1 MLKNSKNLSVLLLL
15 KKNKFYNAKIVQTLK
30 KIKKVKLSV
39 LIGST
44 GSKYPKSL
52 KEKNYDYIISY
63 LSPWIL
69 PPKILKRTK
78 KKNINF
84 HPSLPKYPGFG
95 CYNLSIYN
103 NDKFY
108 GITCHEMEKKVDSGK
123 IFFIKKFRVK
133 KNSNLDNLIDHTYR
147 EMFKFFKK
155 KINILLSNKKIIIDK
170 KIKWNKKNYSKKQD
184 IEKLSLIKLGMSD
197 NEASKRIKSTYLKN
211 KFYPK
216 IYISGKIFNLI
227 EE

>member
-1 MLKNSKNLSVLLLL
+1 
-15 KKNKFYNAKIVQTLK
+15 
-30 KIKKVKLSV
+30 
-39 LIGST
+39 
-44 GSKYPKSL
+44 
-52 KEKNYDYIISY
+52 
-63 LSPWIL
+63 
-69 PPKILKRTK
+69 
-78 KKNINF
+78 
-84 HPSLPKYPGFG
+84 
-95 CYNLSIYN
+95 
-103 NDKFY
+103 
-108 GITCHEMEKKVDSGK
+108 
-123 IFFIKKFRVK
+123 
-133 KNSNLDNLIDHTYR
+133 
-147 EMFKFFKK
+147 MFKFFKK

>member
-78 KKNINF
+78 KK
-84 HPSLPKYPGFG
+84 KY
-95 CYNLSIYN
+95 
-103 NDKFY
+103 
-108 GITCHEMEKKVDSGK
+108 
-123 IFFIKKFRVK
+123 
-133 KNSNLDNLIDHTYR
+133 
-147 EMFKFFKK
+147 
-155 KINILLSNKKIIIDK
+155 
-170 KIKWNKKNYSKKQD
+170 
-184 IEKLSLIKLGMSD
+184 
-197 NEASKRIKSTYLKN
+197 
-211 KFYPK
+211 
-216 IYISGKIFNLI
+216 
-227 EE
+227 